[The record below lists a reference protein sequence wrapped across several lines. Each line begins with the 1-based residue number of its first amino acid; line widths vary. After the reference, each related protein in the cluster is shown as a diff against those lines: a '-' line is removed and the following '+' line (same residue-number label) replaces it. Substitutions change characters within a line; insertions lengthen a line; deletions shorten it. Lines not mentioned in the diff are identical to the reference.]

1 MTKRRMTRSKRKPT
15 QAEVYRIVTEQ
26 AAEESAWGRPV
37 VVSRPKWTSLALPAE
52 LAARATFLAKLHR
65 ERGVDRWVERVVR
78 ERVEIEESAFRAA
91 KKAVA
96 S

>member
-1 MTKRRMTRSKRKPT
+1 MTKRRTTMSKRKVT
-15 QAEVYRIVTEQ
+15 QAEVDRIVTEQ
-26 AAEESAWGRPV
+26 AAEESAWERPV
-37 VVSRPKWTSLALPAE
+37 VVARPKWTSLALPAE

-65 ERGVDRWVERVVR
+65 ERGVDRWIERVVR

>member
-1 MTKRRMTRSKRKPT
+1 MTKRRTTMSKRKVT
-15 QAEVYRIVTEQ
+15 QAEVDRIVTEQ
-26 AAEESAWGRPV
+26 AAEESAWERPV

-65 ERGVDRWVERVVR
+65 ERGVDRWIERVVR

-91 KKAVA
+91 KKTVA

>member
-1 MTKRRMTRSKRKPT
+1 MTKRRMTRSKRKVT
-15 QAEVYRIVTEQ
+15 QAEVDRIVTEQ
-26 AAEESAWGRPV
+26 AAEESAWERPV
-37 VVSRPKWTSLALPAE
+37 VVSRPKWTSLALPAG

-65 ERGVDRWVERVVR
+65 ERGVDRWIERVVR

>member
-1 MTKRRMTRSKRKPT
+1 MTKRRTTMSKRKVT
-15 QAEVYRIVTEQ
+15 QAEVDRIVTEQ
-26 AAEESAWGRPV
+26 AAEESTWERPV

-65 ERGVDRWVERVVR
+65 ERGVDRWIERVVR

>member
-15 QAEVYRIVTEQ
+15 QAEVDRIVTEQ
-26 AAEESAWGRPV
+26 AAEESAWERPV

-52 LAARATFLAKLHR
+52 LAARATFRAKLHR
-65 ERGVDRWVERVVR
+65 ERRVDRWVERVVR

>member
-1 MTKRRMTRSKRKPT
+1 MTKRRTTMSKRKVT
-15 QAEVYRIVTEQ
+15 QAEVDRIVTEQ
-26 AAEESAWGRPV
+26 AAEESAWERPV
-37 VVSRPKWTSLALPAE
+37 VVSRPKWISLALPAE

-65 ERGVDRWVERVVR
+65 ERGVDRWIERVVR

>member
-15 QAEVYRIVTEQ
+15 QAEVDRIVTEQ